1 MGPGSQFVRSNDLGR
16 EKTKQWMVWIR
27 CDGVEEGVI
36 GTITD
41 FTEARLFGG
50 IIPGLDASSQERLE
64 AVFGVG
70 TGEAP
75 PGGRGIRQLGEHCCL
90 EY

>member
-1 MGPGSQFVRSNDLGR
+1 
-16 EKTKQWMVWIR
+16 MVWIR

-70 TGEAP
+70 GEPLAMLYRNINFYGEA
-75 PGGRGIRQLGEHCCL
+75 GHIKLFA
-90 EY
+90 